1 VATFFSFKICAAIGL
16 SVRHRL
22 FAKQLKQLTMS
33 IIQLLLKEME
43 QEAAI
48 TRKMLPLVPDDKHD
62 WKPHEKSMTMKQ
74 LAVHIAEIPS
84 WVGTIINTEVLDFE
98 AQGYKPT
105 PVNNNK
111 ELLALFEKSV
121 ADSKAVLE
129 KSNEEDI
136 LTKTWTMS
144 SGKTVLLSMTKY
156 EAIRHAF
163 AQEIH
168 HRAQLGVYLRLL
180 NIPIPGSYGP
190 SADDTRF

>member
-1 VATFFSFKICAAIGL
+1 
-16 SVRHRL
+16 
-22 FAKQLKQLTMS
+22 MS

-43 QEAAI
+43 HEAAI
-48 TRKMLPLVPDDKHD
+48 TRKMLALVPDDKHD
-62 WKPHEKSMTMKQ
+62 WKPHDKSMTMKQ

-98 AQGYKPT
+98 TGGYKPT
-105 PVNNNK
+105 PIDNNK
-111 ELLALFEKSV
+111 ELLVLFEKSV
-121 ADSKAVLE
+121 AGSKPVLE

-136 LTKTWTMS
+136 LNKTWTMR

-156 EAIRHAF
+156 EAIRHSF

-190 SADDTRF
+190 SADDTSF

>member
-1 VATFFSFKICAAIGL
+1 
-16 SVRHRL
+16 
-22 FAKQLKQLTMS
+22 MS

-48 TRKMLPLVPDDKHD
+48 TRKLLALVPDDKYD

-74 LAVHIAEIPS
+74 LALHIAEIPS
-84 WVGTIINTEVLDFE
+84 WVGTIINTAELDF
-98 AQGYKPT
+98 AAGPYAP
-105 PVNNNK
+105 PLVNNNK

-121 ADSKAVLE
+121 TDSKPVLE
-129 KSNEEDI
+129 KSDDDI
-136 LTKTWTMS
+136 LDKNWTMR
-144 SGKTVLLSMTKY
+144 SGETVLLSMTKY

-180 NIPIPGSYGP
+180 NIALPGSYGP

>member
-1 VATFFSFKICAAIGL
+1 
-16 SVRHRL
+16 
-22 FAKQLKQLTMS
+22 MS

-43 QEAAI
+43 QEAAT
-48 TRKMLPLVPDDKHD
+48 TRKMLTLVPDDKHD

-84 WVGTIINTEVLDFE
+84 WVGTIINTAELDF
-98 AQGYKPT
+98 AAGPYT
-105 PVNNNK
+105 PPQVNNNK
-111 ELLALFEKSV
+111 DLLALFEKSV
-121 ADSKAVLE
+121 ADSKPVLE
-129 KSNEEDI
+129 KSSDDMLDNN
-136 LTKTWTMS
+136 WTMR

-163 AQEIH
+163 AQETH